1 MSYICLK
8 ILIKLDSD
16 KSDAMIS
23 SEFDENLNN
32 SRIVKQIKSKETYEN
47 PQFVVTLDGV
57 DHNKF
62 LKNSESKQPFYCSQL
77 YFHLIE

>member
-1 MSYICLK
+1 MSYTYLK

-16 KSDAMIS
+16 KSDAKIS

-32 SRIVKQIKSKETYEN
+32 SRIVKQIKSKEIFEN

-62 LKNSESKQPFYCSQL
+62 FKNSESKQTFYCSQL
-77 YFHLIE
+77 FLFD